1 VAENSNSHMAPPR
14 DPRALAAAILDL
26 LQDPARARTMGQR
39 SIELVRR
46 EFDLDVV
53 VDRYA
58 ELYRQLLSAGSPG
71 DERAT
76 RQNGSEVQ

>member
-1 VAENSNSHMAPPR
+1 
-14 DPRALAAAILDL
+14 
-26 LQDPARARTMGQR
+26 MGQR